1 MLGGVVLTSIATI
14 ALFTAPACSIP
25 TGPKPPRPQ
34 PDYKPA
40 SNLSKLAKLMPTSA
54 LPAPTGELKYVL
66 LGVGTQNYTCTSGND
81 AAAPGTTGASAQ
93 LYDIGSALN
102 NDPMAKWKIPSIS
115 PLALSLSTSPQV
127 LDWSLE
133 TQGYNHLVGH
143 HFFWAAPVFAL
154 DQLAKTGYPVAQVG
168 KVNDTA
174 APASACP
181 GLTGEGAVRWLFLK
195 DTKGLSVGG
204 VDTVYRVETA
214 GGAAPAT
221 CKGMKPS
228 FEVKYATQYW
238 VYGPKK

>member
-1 MLGGVVLTSIATI
+1 M
-14 ALFTAPACSIP
+14 
-25 TGPKPPRPQ
+25 
-34 PDYKPA
+34 
-40 SNLSKLAKLMPTSA
+40 
-54 LPAPTGELKYVL
+54 
-66 LGVGTQNYTCTSGND
+66 
-81 AAAPGTTGASAQ
+81 
-93 LYDIGSALN
+93 
-102 NDPMAKWKIPSIS
+102 
-115 PLALSLSTSPQV
+115 
-127 LDWSLE
+127 
-133 TQGYNHLVGH
+133 
-143 HFFWAAPVFAL
+143 FAL

-228 FEVKYATQYW
+228 FEVKYATQCKFADRGWRGLLLTVYTDW